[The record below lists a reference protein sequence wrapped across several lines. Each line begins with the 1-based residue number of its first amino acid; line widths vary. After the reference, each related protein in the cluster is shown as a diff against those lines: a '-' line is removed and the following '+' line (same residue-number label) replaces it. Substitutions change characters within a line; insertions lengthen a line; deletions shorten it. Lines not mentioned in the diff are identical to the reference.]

1 MNSRVKRIAKKGIV
15 ITLSAALA
23 AGVIDHAGM
32 QETQAQE
39 KSLPGIEK
47 IVAEHENSG
56 EIFHILEVVSDRSY
70 ANIGYLI
77 GGEEPVSG
85 GRKLSQMPSA
95 GERSASMEEF
105 RNTYD
110 SLNLGGMLS
119 VPGEAYVESEDGDRS
134 VEIRGKFIA
143 DPAGEYNYLFND
155 TKYRPYDSDRDTV
168 TNLKRYYRYITVNI
182 VPGDASGDLNR
193 YIPTYTKLSQTSSY
207 PDLTIVDEGNVSNA
221 RTDSGK
227 QTDRYTINIHKQI
240 SRVTVAD
247 FAPDDYVGREV
258 YYASADS
265 YTYSGYIVKGKPEN
279 MTIIDGANTGTVT
292 DPDAAS
298 ASYRYSTVTVSDP
311 DASGNVALLSAD
323 SNGTLTNELGTIDQ
337 DNCVYIVN
345 AADNTATLWV
355 ECYNK
360 QDDTGNTV
368 VNYSIRDISG
378 SEDLYT
384 ASVSIGGDYAVLSLT
399 RNDYGNLTFT
409 EEYVEDIA
417 GNYVVDSVGSIDV
430 KKIGVDQDFDEAEE
444 ARFRF
449 AGSYEDEAI
458 VTVSYSGGIVNNEW
472 FKYNVLNLSAN
483 TGDNGTDEVSGFR
496 VEVTTITYS
505 ELADLADPDRDAYFG
520 INLDDVDFIYL
531 SGQGMNGSEVSNI
544 GNAALKLAKLA
555 FGAGDDGSV
564 TFTSRVPVVMDYAF
578 YENSGADSYL
588 KKLSLLLLQ
597 AENETVAE
605 QVAGMDVNAMSG
617 LSVSDMINTVNR
629 QISFK
634 TGLIYE
640 DNKNALLH
648 REYLA
653 GNVYMFDSARYAGAD
668 YLDEVG
674 NADGLYDEVLEEIRN
689 ENFIINNSDPTA
701 QKLKEEINRATI
713 TRYIM
718 NWSRQRASVKDA
730 LNVLDLEPCYD
741 FSGPD
746 TLTDS
751 MVRSYMGMA
760 DYSGQINI
768 TQMASAEFIGK
779 IEDLNEKYDLIY
791 VGARVG
797 AMNTDE
803 GGNTLYN
810 DKSMT
815 GLIYTHVGDSYD
827 YKGEKG
833 NKDSKGKGYY
843 DELRLKDDSLYGD
856 KANAGESDVYRSP
869 GNDMNSTRE
878 EEFEQFIQAG
888 YPVIFSSKLITVSG
902 DSVKPNTTTVDVNSY
917 FYDLLEFALKKTDGE
932 YDYWQKN
939 VYTDDQLIGSD
950 AQTLERQSTFCRYLN
965 LSKLEINWV
974 DNLGEACMPVEYDED
989 KASDERFLK
998 PSGGHYYLQYIFS
1011 LENESAASQVST
1023 TYDCKL
1029 YVDNNSDGRFSGS
1042 DYSVNRNNDA
1052 SEELKGLSVYVRNG
1066 NEWNEVDQVVVNDVA
1081 RYELYTG
1088 RVYKVER
1095 QVPDDYQGMLPW
1107 KLVFY
1112 DNANIL
1118 VRTAKSGYTAVNRD
1132 TLAPINVLQL
1142 MSDAKVSS
1150 PKKNWNLEDDEEVE
1164 ELLKKVPGFDVSI
1177 SSVKVSS
1184 FISDTMA
1191 SYNIEKTSYNKDSTE
1206 FYEKIYNAVSAE
1218 LKKYDM
1224 VIMGFGDNYK
1234 FGTTDKNFASGKAD
1248 EYANMAAAEAVRD
1261 YIEDGNSVLF
1271 THDSSSYINTRDS
1284 NVVNQSWYWGYEFN
1298 KTLRASVGLDRY
1310 GALKEY
1316 YRVQSEDS
1324 NIPER
1329 LRERYKAY
1337 YDVLNDTDKYQYDTL
1352 TKPGTEGATLTNK
1365 EGLTKY
1371 TVVRY
1376 MRNHLLNLIA
1386 DAEDKPGE
1394 KVTISGE
1401 SSFYFPVKN
1410 ELLASAVYKP
1420 ANTALSS
1427 MAGSALTGTYAK
1439 YGSSSEPGARLVA
1452 TMVNEGQITN
1462 YPFKISDDEL
1472 RTLTVAD
1479 THYQWLQPNMEI
1491 DKDHDGKND
1500 IVVWYCLS
1508 DLESSAKDKKYS
1520 DDRSYNNI
1528 YNICPNDV
1536 VNNYYIYNMGN
1547 VTYSGA
1553 GHTEPEDAAEKKLF
1567 INTMVAAYSAGVKAP
1582 GVDFKDESGNSVDS
1596 VFMMYDRENS
1606 IVLGSDDNVN
1616 VKLET
1621 VDYNILSGMT
1631 GIRLE
1636 FFMAAS
1642 ENTPGAIKVSGITD
1656 TGSADWVVP
1665 INGNLLQINVS
1676 GAGTK
1681 LGQETLTAANSMDG
1695 YFKGDY
1701 YMVQSDVTY
1710 DVSIPRN
1717 CLGLFST
1724 YNGEITDILPNASA
1738 SSIIVRATTIYDS
1751 GNKHTESSIQT
1762 LSVSVAELFDLK

>member
-1 MNSRVKRIAKKGIV
+1 MKSRFKRIAKRGIV
-15 ITLSAALA
+15 ITLSAAIA
-23 AGVIDHAGM
+23 AGMIDYTGIL
-32 QETQAQE
+32 ETQAQE
-39 KSLPGIEK
+39 KTLPGIEK

-56 EIFHILEVVSDRSY
+56 EIFHILEVVSDKNY

-77 GGEEPVSG
+77 GGEEPIFG
-85 GRKLSQMPSA
+85 GNKLSEMPSA
-95 GERSASMEEF
+95 GERSISMEEF
-105 RNTYD
+105 KKNYG

-119 VPGEAYVESEDGDRS
+119 VSEEPYSESEEGSRRVD
-134 VEIRGKFIA
+134 VRGKFIA
-143 DPAGEYNYLFND
+143 DPEGEYNYLFNGA
-155 TKYRPYDSDRDTV
+155 KYRLYDPAKDTEA
-168 TNLKRYYRYITVNI
+168 NLKRYYRYITI
-182 VPGDASGDLNR
+182 DTVPEDATEDIPR
-193 YIPTYTKLSQTSSY
+193 YIPTYTGLSQAGSY
-207 PDLTIVDEGNVSNA
+207 PDLTIVDEGEVSTA

-227 QTDRYTINIHKQI
+227 QTDRYTINIYKQL
-240 SRVTVAD
+240 SRATAAD
-247 FAPDDYVGREV
+247 FAPEDYVGQEI
-258 YYASADS
+258 YSGGQDS
-265 YTYSGYIVKGKPEN
+265 YTYFGYAVKGRPDN
-279 MTIIDGANTGTVT
+279 MDIADPDGTVSDPDAAGAVTVT
-292 DPDAAS
+292 DPDASVYA
-298 ASYRYSTVTVSDP
+298 
-311 DASGNVALLSAD
+311 AD
-323 SNGTLTNELGTIDQ
+323 LTGELGELDEA
-337 DNCVYIVN
+337 NCIYIVN
-345 AADNTATLWV
+345 AADNKAILWV

-360 QDDTGNTV
+360 QDTDGNNI
-368 VNYSIRDISG
+368 VNYSIRDIG
-378 SEDLYT
+378 IDGELYT
-384 ASVSIGGDYAVLSLT
+384 ASVGIGGDYAVTSL
-399 RNDYGNLTFT
+399 NKNANGNLTFT

-417 GNYVVDSVGSIDV
+417 GNYVVDSESSTDIR
-430 KKIGVDQDFDEAEE
+430 KKGVDPDFDESED

-449 AGSYEDEAI
+449 VSSYEEEPV
-458 VTVSYSGGIVNNEW
+458 VTVNYSGGIVNNEW
-472 FKYNVLNLSAN
+472 FKYNVLNLSAGN
-483 TGDNGTDEVSGFR
+483 DESGEDEVSGFK
-496 VEVTTITYS
+496 VEVTTVTYS
-505 ELADLADPDRDAYFG
+505 ELAGLADPETEDYHR

-531 SGQGMNGSEVSNI
+531 SGQGMTGEEAPDI

-555 FGAGDDGSV
+555 LGVGDDGLV
-564 TFTSRVPVVMDYAF
+564 TLTSRVPVVMDYAF
-578 YENSGADSYL
+578 YENSGSDSYL

-597 AENETVAE
+597 AENEEIAR
-605 QVAGMDVNAMSG
+605 QVSAMDVNAMSG
-617 LSVSDMINTVNR
+617 LSVGDMINAVNKS
-629 QISFK
+629 ICSK

-640 DNKNALLH
+640 DNKDALMY
-648 REYLA
+648 REFLA
-653 GNVYMFDSARYAGAD
+653 GNVYMFDSAAYAGAE
-668 YLDEVG
+668 YLDEVE
-674 NADGLYDEVLEEIRN
+674 NADGLYDEVLEEIKN
-689 ENFIINNSDPTA
+689 ENFIISNSDPAATL
-701 QKLKEEINRATI
+701 LKEEITRATI

-718 NWSRQRASVKDA
+718 NWSRQRASVKDV

-746 TLTDS
+746 ILTDS
-751 MVRSYMGMA
+751 IIKSYMGMS
-760 DYSGQINI
+760 DYSGKINI

-779 IEDLNEKYDLIY
+779 IEDLNDKYDLIY
-791 VGARVG
+791 VGARTG
-797 AMNTDE
+797 AMNTDA

-833 NKDSKGKGYY
+833 NKDSKKKNYY

-856 KANAGESDVYRSP
+856 KASVGEGYTYRGP

-878 EEFEQFIQAG
+878 EEFEQFIEAG
-888 YPVIFSSKLITVSG
+888 YPVIFSSKLINVSG
-902 DSVKPNTTTVDVNSY
+902 DEASPNTTTVDVNSY

-939 VYTDDQLIGSD
+939 VYTDDQLTGND
-950 AQTLERQSTFCRYLN
+950 PQVPERQSTFCRYLN
-965 LSKLEINWV
+965 LSKLEIKWV
-974 DNLGEACMPVEYDED
+974 DNLGETYMPVEYDED
-989 KASDERFLK
+989 RDSDERYLR
-998 PSGGHYYLQYIFS
+998 PNDGHYYLQYIFS

-1052 SEELKGLSVYVRNG
+1052 SEELKGLSIYVRNQD
-1066 NEWNEVDQVVVNDVA
+1066 EWSEVSQVVVNDVA

-1088 RVYKVER
+1088 QVYKVER

-1132 TLAPINVLQL
+1132 TMASINVLQL
-1142 MSDAKVSS
+1142 MSDDVPGSS
-1150 PKKNWNLEDDEEVE
+1150 SKKKNWNLEKDDEVK
-1164 ELLKKVPGFDVSI
+1164 ELLDQVPGFDVNI
-1177 SSVKVSS
+1177 NSVRVSS
-1184 FISDTMA
+1184 FISKTMS
-1191 SYNIEKTSYNKDSTE
+1191 SYNIDKSSYNDDSAV
-1206 FYEKIYNAVSAE
+1206 FYENIYNAVSAE

-1224 VIMGFGDNYK
+1224 IIMGFGDNYK
-1234 FGTTDKNFASGKAD
+1234 FGTTDKKVASGKAD

-1261 YIEDGNSVLF
+1261 YLEDGNSVLF

-1284 NVVNQSWYWGYEFN
+1284 NVINQSWYWGYEFN
-1298 KTLRASVGLDRY
+1298 KTLRAAVGLDRY
-1310 GALKEY
+1310 GALREY
-1316 YRVQSEDS
+1316 YREQSEDS
-1324 NIPER
+1324 DIPER

-1352 TKPGTEGATLTNK
+1352 TKPGDEGEVLTNK

-1376 MRNHLLNLIA
+1376 MRKHLLNLIA

-1394 KVTISGE
+1394 KVKISGE

-1420 ANTALSS
+1420 ADTSVSS

-1439 YGSSSEPGARLVA
+1439 YGGSSDPGAKLVA

-1472 RTLTVAD
+1472 RTLIVAD
-1479 THYQWLQPNMEI
+1479 THYQWMQPNMEI

-1508 DLESSAKDKKYS
+1508 DLEPDAKEKKYS
-1520 DDRSYNNI
+1520 DDKTYDNI

-1553 GHTEPEDAAEKKLF
+1553 GHTEPDGLAEKKLF
-1567 INTMVAAYSAGVKAP
+1567 VNTMVAAYSAGVKAP
-1582 GVDFKDESGNSVDS
+1582 SVDFKDDSGNGIDS
-1596 VFMMYDRENS
+1596 VFMMYDRDNN
-1606 IVLGSDDNVN
+1606 IVLGKDDNVN
-1616 VKLET
+1616 VKLEA

-1636 FFMAAS
+1636 FFMAVS

-1656 TGSADWVVP
+1656 TGSAEWVVP
-1665 INGNLLQINVS
+1665 INSDIPKLRVS
-1676 GAGTK
+1676 GTDTWLEPQTITGD
-1681 LGQETLTAANSMDG
+1681 NSMDG
-1695 YFKGDY
+1695 YFMGNY
-1701 YMVQSDVTY
+1701 YMIQSDVTY
-1710 DVSIPRN
+1710 DVDIPRN
-1717 CLGLFST
+1717 ILGLFSVN
-1724 YNGEITDILPNASA
+1724 NGEITDISPDA
-1738 SSIIVRATTIYDS
+1738 SSSSVIVRATTIYES
-1751 GNKHTESSIQT
+1751 GNRHTDSSIQN
-1762 LSVSVAELFDLK
+1762 LSVSVAELFELK